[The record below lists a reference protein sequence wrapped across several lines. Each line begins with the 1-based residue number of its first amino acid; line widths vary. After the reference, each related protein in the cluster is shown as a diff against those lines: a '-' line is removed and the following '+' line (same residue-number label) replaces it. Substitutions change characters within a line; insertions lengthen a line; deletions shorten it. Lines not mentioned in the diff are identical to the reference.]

1 MVPHPRAVDNNAA
14 AAVII
19 HAPSGNS
26 KQDWSEI
33 DDLVIAQCMA
43 QRKVTSA
50 MTMPLK
56 YRVDTGSHE
65 AQKPAIGRIN

>member
-26 KQDWSEI
+26 KQGEI

-56 YRVDTGSHE
+56 YRM
-65 AQKPAIGRIN
+65 PRPGRRRKSPR

>member
-1 MVPHPRAVDNNAA
+1 MVPHPRAVDNNTA

-19 HAPSGNS
+19 HARSGTS
-26 KQDWSEI
+26 KQGEI